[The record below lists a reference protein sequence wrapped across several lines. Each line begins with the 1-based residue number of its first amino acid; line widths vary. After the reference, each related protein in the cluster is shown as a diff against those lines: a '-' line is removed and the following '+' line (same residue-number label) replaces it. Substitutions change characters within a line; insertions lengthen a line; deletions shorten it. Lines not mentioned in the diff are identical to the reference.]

1 MPHSQKVSS
10 FDPTSITPKVL
21 IVSCT
26 ADISYVDHLH
36 KQYFNSIASPQR
48 AIDFMEFLHPGAFPV
63 DESLD
68 AIVEVMARF
77 AIPEIA
83 IISHIDCGLV
93 DALAKFSQIDQID
106 PYLFNG
112 YAKAVTKMLKEFSIG
127 PSQIADLKVGQVTT
141 LLSNL
146 VAIRVA
152 KHLHLLSQSAKQ
164 ELGLGNPRDKDNCER
179 LSNLSECHIT
189 PFSFLGVEKG
199 LVENYPR
206 FKPRQWKETILL

>member
-48 AIDFMEFLHPGAFPV
+48 A
-63 DESLD
+63 
-68 AIVEVMARF
+68 
-77 AIPEIA
+77 
-83 IISHIDCGLV
+83 
-93 DALAKFSQIDQID
+93 LAKFSQIDQID

-112 YAKAVTKMLKEFSIG
+112 SAKAVTKMLKEFSIE